1 MKLVELEVLEEASR
15 GEGTVKELAG
25 RVGKSYLAVAAAV
38 RSLVSRGLCIRKA
51 GKISVR
57 ESGET
62 NLLLR
67 ILERY
72 GPTILTGNRER
83 ILHALLYPS
92 TVKELSERA
101 GVSEQTAYRLLR
113 DMVRRLAVR
122 REGRKYLLGDELLRK
137 WVELGA
143 GTEVMKVPK
152 GKGRGFPTA
161 FSRFPELGVDYFTRE
176 DYITSSE
183 PSPEE
188 ILLHAVQA
196 SENAHQLTL
205 CAICLLKN
213 RDKLNLEKIRRLA
226 RRKGILSL
234 WLDLEAYSEGMPVK
248 HPESFLP
255 WKEFVEKAS
264 LYGIQIEPPAR
275 FERISGLFQL
285 IGERLSE
292 KIEVYCFGGAPLL
305 LWGVKDAT
313 KDVDLLVERKWF
325 GILDEVLRGLGY
337 RNRNGGIYLH
347 DELPRVDVWVEEVK
361 ELRPT
366 EGMKRGTRSM
376 LYGKLE
382 VKFLSPEAIFILKSV
397 TDRVGDLID
406 MEALARRGLDW
417 RLLEQLLAELMER
430 GGGKFAID
438 FLQSLELIGER
449 TGARVPIPRWLKRRA
464 LEEGIKLAIRLGAKT
479 VTDLKKL
486 LDFPEATLRGAVSEL
501 ASRGEIK
508 VNKVG
513 RKIML
518 SSRDTGGSS
527 PSTSTNTSS
536 TG

>member
-1 MKLVELEVLEEASR
+1 MKLVELEVLKEVSQ
-15 GEGTVKELAG
+15 GEGTVKELAT
-25 RVGKSYLAVAAAV
+25 RVGKSYPTVAAAV

-51 GKISVR
+51 GKISLR
-57 ESGET
+57 ESSET

-67 ILERY
+67 MLERY
-72 GPTILTGNRER
+72 GPRILTGNRER

-113 DMVRRLAVR
+113 DMVRRFAVR
-122 REGRKYLLGDELLRK
+122 REGRKYLLGDELLRQ

-143 GTEVMKVPK
+143 GSEVRKVPK
-152 GKGRGFPTA
+152 GERRGFLTA

-205 CAICLLKN
+205 CAICFLKN
-213 RDKLNLEKIRRLA
+213 RDKLNLGKIRRLA

-234 WLDLEAYSEGMPVK
+234 WLDLEAYSEGMPVR
-248 HPESFLP
+248 HPELFLP
-255 WKEFVEKAS
+255 WEEFVEKAS
-264 LYGIQIEPPAR
+264 LYGIQIKPPVR

-285 IGERLSE
+285 IGERLPE
-292 KIEVYCFGGAPLL
+292 KVEVYCFGGAPLL
-305 LWGVKDAT
+305 LWGLKDAT
-313 KDVDLLVERKWF
+313 KDVDLLVERRWF
-325 GILDEVLRGLGY
+325 GIFDGVLRGLGY
-337 RNRNGGIYLH
+337 RSRDGIYLH

-366 EGMKRGTRSM
+366 EGMKRETRSM

-382 VKFLSPEAIFILKSV
+382 VKFFSPEAIFILKSV
-397 TDRVGDLID
+397 TDRIGDLMD

-449 TGARVPIPRWLKRRA
+449 TGARVPIPRWLKRKA

-479 VTDLKKL
+479 VADLKKL
-486 LDFPEATLRGAVSEL
+486 LDFPEATLRGVVLKL
-501 ASRGEIK
+501 ASKGEIK
-508 VNKVG
+508 VIKVG

-527 PSTSTNTSS
+527 PSTSTNISS